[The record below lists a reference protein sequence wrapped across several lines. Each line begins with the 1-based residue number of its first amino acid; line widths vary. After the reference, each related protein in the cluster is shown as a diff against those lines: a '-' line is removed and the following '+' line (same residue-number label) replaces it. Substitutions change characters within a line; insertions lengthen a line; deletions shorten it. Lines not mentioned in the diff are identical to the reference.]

1 MELLV
6 KLITNPSEMEIKDY
20 SISDLPVRNPSIS
33 TVESSFRKSEYSGD
47 PMIPNL
53 YDDEKLP
60 PLIRKKGI
68 S

>member
-1 MELLV
+1 M
-6 KLITNPSEMEIKDY
+6 TIKVH

-33 TVESSFRKSEYSGD
+33 TVESSFRKSEYLEGSVASSF
-47 PMIPNL
+47 

-60 PLIRKKGI
+60 SLIRKKGI